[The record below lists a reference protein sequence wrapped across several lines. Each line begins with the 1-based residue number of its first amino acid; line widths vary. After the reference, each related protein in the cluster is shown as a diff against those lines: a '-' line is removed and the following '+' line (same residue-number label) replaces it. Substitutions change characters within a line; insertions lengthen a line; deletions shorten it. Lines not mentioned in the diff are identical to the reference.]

1 MRKNKLKRVMKN
13 FYTSIILTVFAA
25 TGFTQTI
32 LYTNNFDTPGTF
44 TLDEGQF
51 NNWAINSVYT
61 GGALF
66 QGGVIPNVPSQPGS
80 FTNPNQ
86 NYLHPLSPLAIGINF
101 QVIQNANYTLAPG
114 FAPQKAVMNTG
125 VDASDYQNITLS
137 FWRTGGLNGMQVIYS
152 IDGGATWLSAGL
164 TFQGS
169 PATWIE
175 ETIVISAL
183 DGQSD
188 VRIGFEMTEL
198 SLADPIPSHYHS
210 IDEITI
216 TGTPN
221 SGEISATIATPGAS
235 FCEGQEIAVNYQIVS
250 GNISGNNQ
258 FTLEI
263 SDASGNFDS
272 ATSIGTL
279 TSTASSGTIT
289 GTLPIGLFGNNF
301 RVRVNASN
309 QVIEGNDNGSDI
321 AITPLPEV
329 SNITLNANGSL
340 EVTVSASSF
349 EWLLNGMPVPNSQ
362 NQSSITATFNG
373 NYTVVASNGSCT
385 STSETFTVNFVSI
398 QEENQVLN
406 YVYPNPVN
414 STLQLNY
421 DANEI
426 QAVYISD
433 ISGKIIFESNEG
445 VQTIDFTGFM
455 NGIYFVHFVGDS
467 EQIIKVIKQ

>member
-1 MRKNKLKRVMKN
+1 MKK
-13 FYTSIILTVFAA
+13 FYTSIILTIFAA
-25 TGFTQTI
+25 IGFTQTI

-51 NNWAINSVYT
+51 NSWAINSVYT
-61 GGALF
+61 GGTLF
-66 QGGVIPNVPSQPGS
+66 QGGIIPNVPSQPGN

-86 NYLHPLSPLAIGINF
+86 NYLHPVSPLALSTSF

-125 VDASDYQNITLS
+125 IDATDYQNITLS

-175 ETIVISAL
+175 ETIVINAL
-183 DGQSD
+183 DGQAD

-198 SLADPIPSHYHS
+198 NLADPIPSHYHS

-221 SGEISATIATPGAS
+221 AGEISTTLANPGTS
-235 FCEGQEIAVNYQIVS
+235 FCEGQEINVNYQIITGS
-250 GNISGNNQ
+250 ISGNNQ

-263 SDASGNFDS
+263 SDASGDFGN
-272 ATSIGTL
+272 ATDIGTL
-279 TSTASSGTIT
+279 TSIETSGTIT
-289 GTLPIGLFGNNF
+289 GTLPLGLFGNNF

-321 AITPLPEV
+321 AITPLPDV
-329 SNITLNANGSL
+329 SDITLNANGSL
-340 EVTVSASSF
+340 EVTVNASSF
-349 EWLLNGMPVPNSQ
+349 EWLLNGMPIPNSQ
-362 NQSSITATFNG
+362 NQTSITPTFNG

-398 QEENQVLN
+398 QVENQVLIS
-406 YVYPNPVN
+406 VYPNPVN
-414 STLQLNY
+414 STLHLNFN
-421 DANEI
+421 ANEI
-426 QAVYISD
+426 QAVFISD
-433 ISGKIIFESNEG
+433 VSGKVIFESTENL
-445 VQTIDFTGFM
+445 QTIDFTGFV
-455 NGIYFVHFVGDS
+455 NGIYFVHFVG
-467 EQIIKVIKQ
+467 EKTETIRLVKN